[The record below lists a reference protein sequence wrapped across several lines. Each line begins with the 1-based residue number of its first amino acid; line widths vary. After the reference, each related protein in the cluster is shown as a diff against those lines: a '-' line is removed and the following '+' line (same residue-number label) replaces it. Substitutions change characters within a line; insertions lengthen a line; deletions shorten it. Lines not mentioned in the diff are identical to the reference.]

1 MEQYPDGGYFDGKNF
16 VFDHRLVLNFV
27 LEPSNYFIV
36 TQLLNLF
43 QYGLTESLWEA
54 IKITYL
60 ELVWYVDLPMM
71 TIPLGVV
78 AAIAECWS

>member
-27 LEPSNYFIV
+27 LEPSNYFIL

-71 TIPLGVV
+71 TIPLGVG
-78 AAIAECWS
+78 AAIEECWS

>member
-1 MEQYPDGGYFDGKNF
+1 MRYLEQYPDGGYFDGKNF

-60 ELVWYVDLPMM
+60 ELV
-71 TIPLGVV
+71 
-78 AAIAECWS
+78 